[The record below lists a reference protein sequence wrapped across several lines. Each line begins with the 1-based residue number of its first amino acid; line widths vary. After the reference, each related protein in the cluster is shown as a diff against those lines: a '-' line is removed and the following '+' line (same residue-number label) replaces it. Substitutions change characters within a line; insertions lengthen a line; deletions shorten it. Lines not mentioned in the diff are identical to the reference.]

1 MRLATVMRLN
11 AASCLGF
18 GAMFVLM
25 PGAVAAGLGSAPAGL
40 VFALGLGLLGNAVL
54 LWRAVRKGRAARRGE
69 VLFFCIGDLGWVLA
83 TLVLIGAGLWIT
95 APMGQVLALI
105 VAAGVGAMGLL
116 QWRGLP
122 AA

>member
-18 GAMFVLM
+18 GALFVIL
-25 PGAVAAGLGSAPAGL
+25 PGVVATGLGSAPAGL
-40 VFALGLGLLGNAVL
+40 VFALGLGLLGNAAL
-54 LWRAVRKGRAARRGE
+54 LWLAVRNGRQPRRAE

-83 TLVLIGAGLWIT
+83 TLALIWAGLWII
-95 APMGQVLALI
+95 APLGQASALI
-105 VAAGVGAMGLL
+105 VAAAVGAMGLM
-116 QWRGLP
+116 QWRALP